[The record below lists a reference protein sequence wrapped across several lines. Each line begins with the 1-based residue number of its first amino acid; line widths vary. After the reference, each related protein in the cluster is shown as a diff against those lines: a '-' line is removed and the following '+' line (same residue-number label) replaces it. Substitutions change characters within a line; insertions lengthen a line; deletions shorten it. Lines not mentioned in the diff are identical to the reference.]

1 MLIQKR
7 LRNVDSETVGAK
19 DYLALLNLIG
29 ELELNMMDAMQCS
42 SAAFGLNY
50 LI

>member
-7 LRNVDSETVGAK
+7 LRNEDFETVGAK
-19 DYLALLNLIG
+19 DYLALPNLTG
-29 ELELNMMDAMQCS
+29 ELQLNMMDAMQCS
-42 SAAFGLNY
+42 AAFGLNY